1 MGIIKDLLNLRRY
14 KYAPVFAFRGEYQG
28 SSDLYSSDVV
38 GSIAHAIGSNLGKL
52 TPQVVRK
59 DFSGLKVKEDY
70 LTRLLSLR
78 WSAEITPF
86 DGLYKMASDLVYK
99 SNAFAVVFYTADFAK
114 VQSIVPVTAR
124 SFRIWEDE
132 EAGVIYFRFVWDY
145 DGKEYTLP
153 YQSVIHL
160 KSRYN
165 KKRFLGTEPDAQLKT
180 TLELLD
186 TTGENLRNT
195 VRNSANLKG
204 YLQYKNLS
212 NEADL
217 KQKVREFQDAYMT
230 AENDG
235 GIAGLDSTM
244 EFHEV
249 TQKTPIIP
257 VTQSQ
262 FLRENIYRYYN
273 LNEKI
278 LNGSYTESEWNAFYE
293 AVIEPIAI
301 QLSLEFT
308 FKLLSERERG
318 FGNKIIFTANRL
330 QYATLQTRVNLG
342 ALLFDRGIIT
352 INEYR
357 EMMYF
362 EPIEDG
368 DVRMVSLNYVKA
380 DEQSIYQIGEDGNDG
395 AGADTAGGE
404 DAGNGN
410 EDAAAAQNRKK
421 AIMLYIQAAKTRG

>member
-14 KYAPVFAFRGEYQG
+14 KFAPVFAFRGEYQG

-52 TPQVVRK
+52 TPQIVRK
-59 DFSGLKVKEDY
+59 DGSGLTVKDDY
-70 LTRLLSLR
+70 LSRILSLR
-78 WSAEITPF
+78 WSEEITPF

-99 SNAFAVVFYTADFAK
+99 SNAFAVVFYTTDFSK
-114 VQSIVPVTAR
+114 VQSIVPVTVR

-132 EAGVIYFRFVWDY
+132 EAGIIYFRFVWDY
-145 DGKEYTLP
+145 NGKEYTLP
-153 YQSVIHL
+153 YQSVIHI

-165 KKRFLGTEPDAQLKT
+165 KKRFLGTPPDAQLKT
-180 TLELLD
+180 TLELLE

-204 YLQYKNLS
+204 YLQYKNFS
-212 NEADL
+212 NEDDL
-217 KQKVREFQDAYMT
+217 KKKVREFQDAYMT

-249 TQKTPIIP
+249 SQKTPVIP
-257 VTQSQ
+257 VAQSQ

-273 LNEKI
+273 INEKI

-293 AVIEPIAI
+293 AVIEPVAI

-330 QYATLQTRVNLG
+330 QYATLQTRVTLG
-342 ALLFDRGIIT
+342 AQLFDRGIIT

-368 DVRMVSLNYVKA
+368 DVRMVSLNYVKV
-380 DEQSIYQIGEDGNDG
+380 DDQSTYQIGEDNGSRQQD
-395 AGADTAGGE
+395 GADTGS
-404 DAGNGN
+404 GNGDT
-410 EDAAAAQNRKK
+410 EAGAQNKRKLI
-421 AIMLYIQAAKTRG
+421 ALYIPTTKAKGV

>member
-1 MGIIKDLLNLRRY
+1 MGIIKDLLSLRRY
-14 KYAPVFAFRGEYQG
+14 KFAPVFAFRGEYQG

-59 DFSGLKVKEDY
+59 DGGGLTVKDDY
-70 LTRLLSLR
+70 LSRLLSLR

-99 SNAFAVVFYTADFAK
+99 SNAFAVIFYTADFSK
-114 VQSIVPVTAR
+114 VQSIVPVTVR

-132 EAGVIYFRFVWDY
+132 ETGVIYFRFVWDY

-153 YQSVIHL
+153 YQSVIHI

-165 KKRFLGTEPDAQLKT
+165 KKRFLGTPPDAQLKT

-204 YLQYKNLS
+204 YLRYKNLS
-212 NEADL
+212 NEEEL
-217 KQKVREFQDAYMT
+217 KKKVREFQDAYMT

-257 VTQSQ
+257 VAQSQ

-308 FKLLSERERG
+308 LSERERG

-330 QYATLQTRVNLG
+330 QYATLQTRVALG
-342 ALLFDRGIIT
+342 AQLFDRGIIT

-368 DVRMVSLNYVKA
+368 DVRMVSLNYVKV
-380 DEQSIYQIGEDGNDG
+380 DDQSIYQIGEDNGSGQQDG
-395 AGADTAGGE
+395 T
-404 DAGNGN
+404 DAGDGN
-410 EDAAAAQNRKK
+410 ADAAAGAQNRQKIIALCIPATK
-421 AIMLYIQAAKTRG
+421 AKAKGV

>member
-14 KYAPVFAFRGEYQG
+14 KYAPFFAFRGEYQAK
-28 SSDLYSSDVV
+28 SDLYESDVI
-38 GSIAHAIGSNLGKL
+38 GAIAHCIGQNLGKL
-52 TPQVVRK
+52 TPQVIRRDAAGITVK
-59 DFSGLKVKEDY
+59 DDY
-70 LTRLLSLR
+70 LAKLLSLR
-78 WSAEITPF
+78 WAAEITPF

-99 SNAFAVVFYTADFAK
+99 SNAFAVLFYTPDFMRI
-114 VQSIVPVTAR
+114 QSIVPITTK

-132 EAGVIYFRFVWDY
+132 DTGAILFRFVWDY
-145 DGKEYTLP
+145 NGKEYTLP
-153 YQSVIHL
+153 YQSVIHI
-160 KSRYN
+160 KSRYDR
-165 KKRFLGTEPDAQLKT
+165 KRFLGTSPEEQLKT

-186 TTGENLRNT
+186 TTGESLRNT

-204 YLQYKNLS
+204 YLKYN
-212 NEADL
+212 NFADDEEL
-217 KQKVREFQDAYMT
+217 RQKVRDFQDAYMN

-235 GIAGLDSTM
+235 GIAGLDNSM
-244 EFHEV
+244 EFHEI
-249 TQKTPIIP
+249 TQHATAIP

-262 FLRENIYRYYN
+262 FLRDNVYRYYGV
-273 LNEKI
+273 NEKI
-278 LNGSYTESEWNAFYE
+278 LTGSYTESEWNAFYE

-342 ALLFDRGIIT
+342 AQLFDRGIIT

-380 DEQSIYQIGEDGNDG
+380 DDQSIYQIGEDAA
-395 AGADTAGGE
+395 AGQQAQPESE
-404 DAGNGN
+404 DAPNN
-410 EDAAAAQNRKK
+410 QEANAF
-421 AIMLYIQAAKTRG
+421 LYIPTLKGDRKGV

>member
-1 MGIIKDLLNLRRY
+1 MGIIKDLLSLRRY
-14 KYAPVFAFRGEYQG
+14 KYAPFFAFRGEYQA
-28 SSDLYSSDVV
+28 SSDLYESDVV
-38 GSIAHAIGSNLGKL
+38 GAIAHCIGQNLGKL
-52 TPQVVRK
+52 QPQVIRR
-59 DFSGLKVKEDY
+59 DGSGLTVKDDY
-70 LTRLLSLR
+70 LSKLLSLR
-78 WSAEITPF
+78 WSPEITPF
-86 DGLYKMASDLVYK
+86 DGLYKMAADLVYK
-99 SNAFAVVFYTADFAK
+99 SNAFAVIFYTPDFMR
-114 VQSIVPVTAR
+114 VQSIVPITTR

-132 EAGVIYFRFVWDY
+132 DAKRIFFKFVWDY

-153 YQSVIHL
+153 YESVIHI
-160 KSRYN
+160 KARYD
-165 KKRFLGTEPDAQLKT
+165 KKRFLGTSPDTQLKT

-186 TTGENLRNT
+186 TTGESLRNT

-204 YLQYKNLS
+204 YLKYN
-212 NEADL
+212 NFADDDEL
-217 KQKVREFQDAYMT
+217 KQKVKDFQEAYMS

-235 GIAGLDSTM
+235 GIAGLDSSM
-244 EFHEV
+244 EFHEI
-249 TQKTPIIP
+249 TQHANAIP

-262 FLRENIYRYYN
+262 FLRDNIYRYYN
-273 LNEKI
+273 VNEKI
-278 LNGSYTESEWNAFYE
+278 LTASYNESEWNAFYE

-330 QYATLQTRVNLG
+330 QYATLQTRATLG
-342 ALLFDRGIIT
+342 GQLFDRGVIT

-380 DEQSIYQIGEDGNDG
+380 DDQSLYQVGEDS
-395 AGADTAGGE
+395 GADENADGQQ
-404 DAGNGN
+404 GNN
-410 EDAAAAQNRKK
+410 ARISQNVS
-421 AIMLYIQAAKTRG
+421 AFLYIPTLKSERKGV